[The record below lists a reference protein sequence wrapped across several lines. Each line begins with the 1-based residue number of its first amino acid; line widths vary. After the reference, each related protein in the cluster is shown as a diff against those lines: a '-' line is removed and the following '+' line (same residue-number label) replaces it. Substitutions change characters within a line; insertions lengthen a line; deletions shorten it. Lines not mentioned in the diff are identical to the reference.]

1 MAIPPSGADP
11 TGAPV
16 LEARALARRFGEKV
30 AVHRVDLSLSRGEY
44 FCIVGPSGSGKTT
57 LLGML
62 AGFETPDQGE
72 IRLEGTR
79 VDRVPPERRDLN
91 TVFQGYALFP
101 HLSVAENVG
110 FGLRMR
116 GVGREERRSRVEE
129 ALTLVGLGG
138 YGPRG
143 PGTLSGGEQQ
153 RVALA
158 RAVVNRPAVL
168 LLDEPLAALDRK
180 LRLRMQDELR
190 RIQGEVGI
198 TFLHITHDQQEALRL
213 GDRLAV
219 MHQGRFQQVGPPAE
233 VYHRPATAFVAG
245 FLGTANLLHGVRIPG
260 EPPRVEVEGGIRLE
274 VGATGAL
281 PEVGASVQLAI
292 RPEAVGVEAAE
303 AAEAAGKAPGPAP
316 GGNRLAGEVVDRQP
330 LGGVEE
336 LRVRVGGLELE
347 VHRPTSPSRALP
359 QRGARVTLHLDPA
372 DMVLLRPEGDPVG
385 GEEDG
390 GHEAGGGRVPGA
402 RSPG

>member
-1 MAIPPSGADP
+1 MSVPPSVAVPSGV
-11 TGAPV
+11 PV

-30 AVHRVDLSLSRGEY
+30 AVHQLDLTLSRGEY

-57 LLGML
+57 LLRML
-62 AGFETPDQGE
+62 AGFETPDEGE

-79 VDRVPPERRDLN
+79 VDGVPPERRDLN

-101 HLSVAENVG
+101 HLSVEENVG

-116 GVGREERRSRVEE
+116 GVARMERRLRVEE
-129 ALTLVGLGG
+129 ALSLVGLGG
-138 YGPRG
+138 YGPRR

-180 LRLRMQDELR
+180 LRFRMQDELR

-245 FLGTANLLHGVRIPG
+245 FLGTANLLQGVRVPG
-260 EPPRVEVEGGIRLE
+260 EPPRVEVAEGIHLE
-274 VGATGAL
+274 VRPTGGL
-281 PEVGASVQLAI
+281 PEVGAAVQLAI
-292 RPEAVGVEAAE
+292 RPEAVGLEPGVEE
-303 AAEAAGKAPGPAP
+303 GGGPGPVP
-316 GGNRLAGEVVDRQP
+316 LPNRLSGRVVGRQP
-330 LGGVEE
+330 LGGMEE
-336 LRVRVGGLELE
+336 LRVRVGALELE
-347 VHRPTSPSRALP
+347 VHRATSPSRDLP
-359 QRGARVTLHLDPA
+359 REGAPVTLHLDPA
-372 DMVLLRPEGDPVG
+372 DLVPLRPE
-385 GEEDG
+385 EEQPG
-390 GHEAGGGRVPGA
+390 SGRPA
-402 RSPG
+402 LSRSPP